1 MLRRCAVNKQ
11 LVERTISHLLEQA
24 KKLSFG
30 TASAV
35 LKVHEGKITHV
46 CFETVE
52 CIKERKEV
60 QNEA

>member
-1 MLRRCAVNKQ
+1 MNKQ